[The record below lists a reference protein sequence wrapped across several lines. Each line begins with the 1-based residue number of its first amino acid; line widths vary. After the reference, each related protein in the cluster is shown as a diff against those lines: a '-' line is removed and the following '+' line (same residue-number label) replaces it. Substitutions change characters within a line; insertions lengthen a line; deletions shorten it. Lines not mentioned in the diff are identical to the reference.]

1 MSISVKRSE
10 IVQNELALI
19 DELVQLI
26 ENSKKQVSVAV
37 NSTLTLL
44 FWNVG
49 MRINNHILD
58 NKRAEYGKQIV
69 PTVSAQ
75 FSRSLLPNQII
86 TPLVGHFASFP
97 IANTLRS
104 QLTAGRK
111 HKTQS

>member
-75 FSRSLLPNQII
+75 FDTIQQKSSTKSNYY
-86 TPLVGHFASFP
+86 TFGWSFCLFS
-97 IANTLRS
+97 NCEC
-104 QLTAGRK
+104 TAFTIDGRYM
-111 HKTQS
+111 TY